1 MAVAATMDEIIST
14 DRRAAVRP
22 IETPGF
28 GRRTIS
34 PNAIA
39 PLSAATTIQ
48 RDATLTSPY
57 VEIARHELAALIDP
71 DLPIDRDAAASPR
84 RNIRI
89 FMTSVDIDPIG

>member
-1 MAVAATMDEIIST
+1 LDAARSVRTPS
-14 DRRAAVRP
+14 RRC
-22 IETPGF
+22 
-28 GRRTIS
+28 
-34 PNAIA
+34 
-39 PLSAATTIQ
+39 LQQ